1 MTDFLDRIVAR
12 VLPVQSREGVV
23 RTRPRSRFEEGVA
36 GVAELEEGGNGVES
50 VEGASTWPESVQRE
64 GSVAEGRRLGGGEGE
79 ERPGGELS
87 PARSGATSG
96 PSPALRPARGG
107 LMEGNAADA
116 GEGSRPVAVP
126 GAMSPEGSERSSR
139 GWDARRGMEAAT
151 GGDGSLR
158 GAAMGRGQEGAAPTP
173 PLAGPGAPGR
183 RESGGAGTEGTT
195 GPDQVSPPAPT
206 IRLRPSADQATPPV
220 QPPSRPER
228 RGAEEALQAPRGRD
242 GLPLRPSAG
251 ADARFPLP
259 PEPALPAIQLRIG
272 RVEIRGDRA
281 APPAPRPPA
290 PPPPRPR
297 APAVDLAEYLRRRDA
312 GRRP

>member
-23 RTRPRSRFEEGVA
+23 RTRPRSLFEERVV
-36 GVAELEEGGNGVES
+36 GVAELEEGGNGVAWA
-50 VEGASTWPESVQRE
+50 EGAATWAESVQRE

-79 ERPGGELS
+79 ERRGGEPS

-96 PSPALRPARGG
+96 PSPALRRAPGG

-116 GEGSRPVAVP
+116 GEGSRPATAT
-126 GAMSPEGSERSSR
+126 GTMSPEGSERSSR
-139 GWDARRGMEAAT
+139 GWDAGRGMEVPT

-158 GAAMGRGQEGAAPTP
+158 GAAIPRGQEGGAPTP
-173 PLAGPGAPGR
+173 PMAGPGAPGP
-183 RESGGAGTEGTT
+183 RESGGSTTRDIT
-195 GPDQVSPPAPT
+195 GPAHGAPPAPS
-206 IRLRPSADQATPPV
+206 IRLRASADQATPPV

-228 RGAEEALQAPRGRD
+228 RGAEEAPQAPRGRD

-251 ADARFPLP
+251 ADARYPLP

-281 APPAPRPPA
+281 TPQAPRPPA